1 MNECIPYE
9 TSLQNSNLTVSLL
22 LPIALIEICQYVF
35 VGNGF
40 IRSETSVNINGSLDG
55 NGVLFSTFFP
65 FNVHPIKTLP
75 GVTDKSVPY
84 EISRQISICLDTL
97 KTT

>member
-55 NGVLFSTFFP
+55 NGFFFQHFSIHCALHKNITGR
-65 FNVHPIKTLP
+65 N
-75 GVTDKSVPY
+75 G
-84 EISRQISICLDTL
+84 
-97 KTT
+97 